1 MQFEGLRRSSHVPN
15 ITPLIDIVFLLLV
28 FFMLT
33 SHFVQDNTLNIQLPE
48 TESGQRLDEKKSIE
62 IIINSE
68 GQWLYEELLLNEDDL
83 FTVLQKDLAER
94 EDKRVRIRGD
104 KSSDLDSAIK
114 LLDVARRAGATG
126 VDIVTERK

>member
-33 SHFVQDNTLNIQLPE
+33 SHFVQDDVLDIQLPE
-48 TESGQRLDEKKSIE
+48 TESGQRMDEKEGIE
-62 IIINSE
+62 IIINAE
-68 GQWLYEELLLNEDDL
+68 GQWLYKERVFKADELYL
-83 FTVLQKDLAER
+83 VLQEDLSQR
-94 EDKRVRIRGD
+94 DDKRVRIRGD
-104 KSSDLDSAIK
+104 KSSDLGSAVT

-126 VDIVTERK
+126 VDVVTERK

>member
-33 SHFVQDNTLNIQLPE
+33 SHFVQDDALNIQLPE
-48 TESGQRLDEKKSIE
+48 TESGARLDEKKSLE
-62 IIINSE
+62 IVINAE
-68 GQWLYEELLLNEDDL
+68 GQWLYQGQVLEADVLHQALQEDL
-83 FTVLQKDLAER
+83 SQR

-104 KSSDLDSAIK
+104 KSSNLDSAVT
-114 LLDVARRAGATG
+114 LLDIARRAGATG

>member
-1 MQFEGLRRSSHVPN
+1 MQFEGNRRSSHVPN

-33 SHFVQDNTLNIQLPE
+33 SHFVQDDVLNIQLPE

-62 IIINSE
+62 IVINAE
-68 GQWLYEELLLNEDDL
+68 GQWLYLERVVSADELYL
-83 FTVLQKDLAER
+83 VLQQDLSER
-94 EDKRVRIRGD
+94 EHKRVRIRGD
-104 KSSDLDSAIK
+104 KSSDLDSAVT
-114 LLDVARRAGATG
+114 LLDVARRAGATS

>member
-1 MQFEGLRRSSHVPN
+1 MQFEGNRRSSHVPN

-33 SHFVQDNTLNIQLPE
+33 SHFVQDDVLNIQLPE
-48 TESGQRLDEKKSIE
+48 TESGERLDEKKSIE
-62 IIINSE
+62 IVINAE
-68 GQWLYEELLLNEDDL
+68 GQWLYLDRVVSADDLYLALQEELS
-83 FTVLQKDLAER
+83 QR

-104 KSSDLDSAIK
+104 KSSNLDSAVT

>member
-33 SHFVQDNTLNIQLPE
+33 SHFVQDDVLDIQLPE
-48 TESGQRLDEKKSIE
+48 TENGERLDENKSIE
-62 IIINSE
+62 IVINAA
-68 GQWLYEELLLNEDDL
+68 GQWLYRGQALEADVLYLALQQDL
-83 FTVLQKDLAER
+83 SER

-104 KSSDLDSAIK
+104 KSSDLDSTVT

>member
-33 SHFVQDNTLNIQLPE
+33 SHFVQDDTLNIQLPE

-68 GQWLYEELLLNEDDL
+68 GQWLYEERLLNEDDL

-104 KSSDLDSAIK
+104 KSSDLDSAVT

>member
-33 SHFVQDNTLNIQLPE
+33 SHFVQDDALNIQLPE
-48 TESGQRLDEKKSIE
+48 TESGKRLDEKQSIE
-62 IIINSE
+62 IVITAE
-68 GQWLYEELLLNEDDL
+68 GQWFYQGQALEEDDL
-83 FTVLQKDLAER
+83 YLALQKDLSER
-94 EDKRVRIRGD
+94 KDKRVRIRGD
-104 KSSDLDSAIK
+104 KSSDLDSTVT
-114 LLDVARRAGATG
+114 LLDVARRAGATD

>member
-1 MQFEGLRRSSHVPN
+1 MHFEGRRRSSHLPN
-15 ITPLIDIVFLLLV
+15 ITPLIDIIFLLLV

-33 SHFVQDNTLNIQLPE
+33 SHFVQDDVLNIKLPE
-48 TESGQRLDEKKSIE
+48 TESGERLDQKKSIE
-62 IIINSE
+62 IIIDAE
-68 GQWLYEELLLNEDDL
+68 GQWLYQGQVVDSDALYPALQEDL
-83 FTVLQKDLAER
+83 SEH

-104 KSSDLDSAIK
+104 KSSDLDSTVT

>member
-33 SHFVQDNTLNIQLPE
+33 SHFVQDDVLDIQLPE
-48 TESGQRLDEKKSIE
+48 TESGQRMDEKEGIE
-62 IIINSE
+62 IIINAE
-68 GQWLYEELLLNEDDL
+68 GQWLYKERVLKADELYL
-83 FTVLQKDLAER
+83 VLQEDLSQR
-94 EDKRVRIRGD
+94 DDKRVRIRGD
-104 KSSDLDSAIK
+104 KSSDLGSAVT

-126 VDIVTERK
+126 VDVVTERK